1 MNPDG
6 KPIIGVLSLQGG
18 YAEHV
23 AAFRDIGVS
32 SREVRTPGDLEDLDG
47 LVLPGGES
55 TAIGLLA
62 QSTHLIEPLRWWRKA
77 GRPTWGTCAGLIML
91 ADRVFKQKNGGQALV
106 GGLDVTA
113 SRNHFGS
120 QLHSFEAEVNAPLFH
135 PPRASGIFIRA
146 PAIVAYGPDVRP
158 VATLADGTC
167 VGVQQGAILAT
178 AFHPELTG
186 DDRWH
191 RHFLD
196 MVVKSNAQ
204 LTHDG

>member
-1 MNPDG
+1 MPGDQR
-6 KPIIGVLSLQGG
+6 KPIIGVLALQGG
-18 YAEHV
+18 YAEHIAAFTRIGV
-23 AAFRDIGVS
+23 AA
-32 SREVRTPGDLEDLDG
+32 REVRTPGDLQGLDG

-62 QSTHLIEPLRWWRKA
+62 QSAQMIGPLRSWRKA

-91 ADRVFKQKNGGQALV
+91 ADRVFKQKEGGQALV

-120 QLHSFEAEVNAPLFH
+120 QFHSFEAEVETPLFQ
-135 PPRASGIFIRA
+135 PPLAQGLFIRA
-146 PAIVAYGPDVRP
+146 PAIVDYGPDVQP

-167 VGVQQGAILAT
+167 VGVRQGPVLAT
-178 AFHPELTG
+178 AFHPELTR

-191 RHFLD
+191 RLFIE
-196 MVVKSNAQ
+196 MVVEGEPV
-204 LTHDG
+204 TDD

>member
-1 MNPDG
+1 MNRHR
-6 KPIIGVLSLQGG
+6 KPIIGVLALQGG
-18 YAEHV
+18 YAEHI
-23 AAFRDIGVS
+23 ATFKRIGVATQ
-32 SREVRTPGDLEDLDG
+32 EVRTPGDLQGLDG

-62 QSTHLIEPLRWWRKA
+62 QSAELLQPLRSWREA

-91 ADRVFKQKNGGQALV
+91 ADRVFKQKEGGQALV
-106 GGLDVTA
+106 GGLDVTV

-120 QLHSFEAEVNAPLFH
+120 QFHSFEAKVDAPLLH

-146 PAIVAYGPDVRP
+146 PAIVDYGPDVQP

-167 VGVQQGAILAT
+167 VGALQGPILAI
-178 AFHPELTG
+178 AFHPELTV

-191 RHFLD
+191 RLFLK
-196 MVVKSNAQ
+196 MVVEGEPA
-204 LTHDG
+204 TDD